1 MTAWRF
7 GRQPSA
13 PDHSEWRVDDEAA
26 QDGKESAFMTGSSKQ
41 ESMLR
46 HDVYLADGAAF
57 SQASELL
64 DHYGELAVSEAA
76 QRASRS
82 RDLGNVIH
90 FCRWREVIRMIDM
103 LSDDQVEGA
112 IH

>member
-1 MTAWRF
+1 
-7 GRQPSA
+7 
-13 PDHSEWRVDDEAA
+13 
-26 QDGKESAFMTGSSKQ
+26 
-41 ESMLR
+41 MLR
-46 HDVYLADGAAF
+46 HDVYLSEGAAF

-64 DHYGELAVSEAA
+64 DRYGELAAAEAA

-103 LSDDQVEGA
+103 LSDDQVDGA